1 VGPEQNLPAKEAE
14 MKEDGQQHILA
25 GFSGSQAS
33 LTALRWAIDEAR
45 LRRADLQVVRVWD
58 PARHAAPYASAG
70 QRPACDEQETAARAG
85 LAAAMRAAFGPAVP
99 DGVSAEVSEGRPE
112 RVLVARSAAADLLV
126 IGEAKPPWRAGQPA
140 GPVVRAC
147 LAHASCPVVIVGSAA
162 GRSTSARRKL
172 AGASA

>member
-1 VGPEQNLPAKEAE
+1 
-14 MKEDGQQHILA
+14 MKENGKQHILA

-33 LTALRWAIDEAR
+33 LTALRWAIDEAT

-70 QRPACDEQETAARAG
+70 QRPACDEQEMAVRAG

-162 GRSTSARRKL
+162 GQPTPARWTL
-172 AGASA
+172 ADALA

>member
-1 VGPEQNLPAKEAE
+1 
-14 MKEDGQQHILA
+14 MKENGQQRILA

-58 PARHAAPYASAG
+58 PARHAAPYAAAG
-70 QRPACDEQETAARAG
+70 QRPACDEQETAVRAG
-85 LAAAMRAAFGPAVP
+85 LAAAMQAAFGPAVP
-99 DGVSAEVSEGRPE
+99 DGVSTEVAEGRPE

-126 IGEAKPPWRAGQPA
+126 IGEAMAPRQAGQPA
-140 GPVVRAC
+140 GPVVRAY

-162 GRSTSARRKL
+162 GRPASARREL
-172 AGASA
+172 AAALA

>member
-1 VGPEQNLPAKEAE
+1 MQEN
-14 MKEDGQQHILA
+14 GQQHILA

-33 LTALRWAIDEAR
+33 MTALRWAIDEAR

-70 QRPACDEQETAARAG
+70 ERPTGDEQETAVRAG
-85 LAAAMRAAFGPAVP
+85 LAAAMRDAFGPAVP
-99 DGVSAEVSEGRPE
+99 DGVSAEVTEGRPE

-126 IGEAKPPWRAGQPA
+126 LGEAMPTWRADQSA

-162 GRSTSARRKL
+162 GRPASARREL
-172 AGASA
+172 ADALA

>member
-1 VGPEQNLPAKEAE
+1 

-58 PARHAAPYASAG
+58 PARHAAPYAFAAG
-70 QRPACDEQETAARAG
+70 RSACDEQEPAVRAG

-99 DGVSAEVSEGRPE
+99 EGVSAEVAEGRPE
-112 RVLVARSAAADLLV
+112 RILVARSAAADLLV
-126 IGEAKPPWRAGQPA
+126 IGEAVPPWRVGQPA

-147 LAHASCPVVIVGSAA
+147 LAHASCPVVIVGSVA
-162 GRSTSARRKL
+162 GRPASARREL
-172 AGASA
+172 ADALA